1 MPRVGQAPRR
11 RSTHRQDAGPR
22 NQVPLVKYTVADP
35 AEYIEGDLESLPF
48 YAGESVSL
56 VREILPAK
64 EIVTKI
70 ADEAR
75 GAISDRLTPLT
86 K

>member
-1 MPRVGQAPRR
+1 M
-11 RSTHRQDAGPR
+11 
-22 NQVPLVKYTVADP
+22 PLVKYTVAPP

-48 YAGESVSL
+48 YASESVNL

-64 EIVTKI
+64 EIVKKI
-70 ADEAR
+70 AEEAR
-75 GAISDRLTPLT
+75 GTICERLTPLT